1 MSPPRVPTQSTRDAS
16 SVQGRHIALQS
27 LKFPDEEE
35 EEEREYRLHVETEGE
50 VMVNVLDL
58 AYDSVYVNQDKEGSK
73 EEEH

>member
-1 MSPPRVPTQSTRDAS
+1 MSPPRIPTQSTRDAS

-27 LKFPDEEE
+27 LKFPDG

-50 VMVNVLDL
+50 AMVDVLDL